1 MVMYISDSRFHVRI
15 TVYRSKGVLK
25 MSVLNKSVIINYL
38 KQHKSDFSQ
47 KYSINKMGLFGSF
60 ATEQNSANSDV
71 DIVYKTS
78 SGGLTFS

>member
-1 MVMYISDSRFHVRI
+1 
-15 TVYRSKGVLK
+15 

-38 KQHKSDFSQ
+38 KQHKSDFSK

-78 SGGLTFS
+78 SRGLTFS